1 MAEFSLAR
9 NSVVTVAATTVAI
22 TVNDAF
28 DISFIITN
36 CTAFK
41 LQGSFDGG
49 TTYSDIAGSGTVLG
63 AAGVLTLGSPYVMS
77 LTRCR
82 ASHIKPVFSGTNPVV
97 TVVRRVTRVV
107 PVNLPGTSAAVTLID
122 PVAGTA

>member
-1 MAEFSLAR
+1 MAEISLAR

-22 TVNDAF
+22 ACNDAF
-28 DISFIITN
+28 DFSFLITN

-49 TTYSDIAGSGTVLG
+49 STYSDIAGSGSVLG
-63 AAGVLTLGSPYVMS
+63 AAGTLTLGSAYIMS

-82 ASHIKPVFSGTNPVV
+82 ASNIKPVFSGTNPVV
-97 TVVRRVTRVV
+97 LVVRRVTRVV